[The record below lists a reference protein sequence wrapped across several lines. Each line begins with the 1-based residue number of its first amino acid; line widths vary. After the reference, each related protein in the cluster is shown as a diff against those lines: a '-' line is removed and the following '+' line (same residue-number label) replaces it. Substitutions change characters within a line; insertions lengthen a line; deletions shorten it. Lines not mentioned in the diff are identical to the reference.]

1 MDSGN
6 CCAGSLVSPTEAL
19 ARGVTLSQEEISRYT
34 EKLQNAKQFQTRLSN
49 RVVCIQGVHDN
60 LLSQKHAFE
69 LQLGD
74 FRKAQNTFIG
84 LLEQKKSLY
93 NGYDEGYKSKV
104 DDYKRLEIERQG
116 YQQQKLAQEYK
127 VAECKEERIY
137 VLGWTCDADDF
148 LEKFFG
154 LIESVDEKLK
164 NKENDVEWAKQ
175 NMQDARQQ
183 LENAQRELATV
194 NGKLGKVEDSITNA
208 ETDISKLAKTLSD
221 LRKDDLAY
229 SKLVLDF
236 THTLN
241 DAGSVNASDADK
253 SSRIARE
260 INDFSTQIDQAI
272 SRATNSANMS
282 LPDEFRQQCS
292 Y

>member
-1 MDSGN
+1 MCEEDRSWGTLGGLLTLGGLT
-6 CCAGSLVSPTEAL
+6 CAPTM
-19 ARGVTLSQEEISRYT
+19 SI
-34 EKLQNAKQFQTRLSN
+34 AKW
-49 RVVCIQGVHDN
+49 
-60 LLSQKHAFE
+60 
-69 LQLGD
+69 
-74 FRKAQNTFIG
+74 IG
-84 LLEQKKSLY
+84 L
-93 NGYDEGYKSKV
+93 
-104 DDYKRLEIERQG
+104 
-116 YQQQKLAQEYK
+116 
-127 VAECKEERIY
+127 
-137 VLGWTCDADDF
+137 T
-148 LEKFFG
+148 
-154 LIESVDEKLK
+154 ESVDEKLK

-183 LENAQRELATV
+183 LENAQSELATV
-194 NGKLGKVEDSITNA
+194 NGKLGKVKDSIINA
-208 ETDISKLAKTLSD
+208 EADISKLAKTLSD

-236 THTLN
+236 TRTLD